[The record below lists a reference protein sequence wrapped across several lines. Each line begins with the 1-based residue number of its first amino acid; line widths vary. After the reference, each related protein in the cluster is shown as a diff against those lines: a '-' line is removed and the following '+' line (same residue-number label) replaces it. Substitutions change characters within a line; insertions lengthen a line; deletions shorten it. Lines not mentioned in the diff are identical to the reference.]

1 MNCSNSRCYFL
12 GAFDWM
18 APGCVLYI
26 LLARKSTCTE
36 YREAKRM
43 ESGIL
48 QSGFILAGSETRGKL
63 PTHPLLYFSHLQ
75 DGDTGQGMVQVCQ
88 TSKTACVS
96 EAISDGRAHP
106 VFPAPSCQSPSPSFP
121 CLVRSAFRCTVKG
134 CIHVKGCGTEAHSRV
149 GAPQT

>member
-1 MNCSNSRCYFL
+1 
-12 GAFDWM
+12 M

-26 LLARKSTCTE
+26 LLALKSTCTE
-36 YREAKRM
+36 RQSEWNQASYNQDSSLLALRPG
-43 ESGIL
+43 ESCPL
-48 QSGFILAGSETRGKL
+48 N
-63 PTHPLLYFSHLQ
+63 PLLYFSHLQ

-121 CLVRSAFRCTVKG
+121 CLVQSAFRCTVKG

-149 GAPQT
+149 GASQT